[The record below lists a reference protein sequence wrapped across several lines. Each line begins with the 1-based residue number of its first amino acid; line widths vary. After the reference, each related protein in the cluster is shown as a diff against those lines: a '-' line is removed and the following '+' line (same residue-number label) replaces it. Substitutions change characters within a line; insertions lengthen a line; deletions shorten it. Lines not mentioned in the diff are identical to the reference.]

1 MLFHSP
7 KLVVVLAT
15 VHVPLADVPRLLSV
29 DMLADVIT
37 LTAESMSQFGVARP
51 RIAVVGL
58 NPHAGEEG
66 VLGSE
71 DRAVIRPAVENYQEL
86 PLGLHWLD
94 PGIID
99 FAFGRGPDA
108 PRATPHQRKILPRKL
123 AQRMLPSETG
133 TFAQAAVHALAE
145 SVARGRMERRLS
157 NIYRLFALTM
167 LELWRREYHSQLPS
181 GA

>member
-1 MLFHSP
+1 LSAWHRLNRTLSP
-7 KLVVVLAT
+7 E
-15 VHVPLADVPRLLSV
+15 R
-29 DMLADVIT
+29 IT
-37 LTAESMSQFGVARP
+37 CMRDTLKHRGPDDQGTWCSPIG
-51 RIAVVGL
+51 RIALGHRRL
-58 NPHAGEEG
+58 SFMDLFAAGRQPLSDARGELQIIFNGE
-66 VLGSE
+66 
-71 DRAVIRPAVENYQEL
+71 IYNYQEL

-123 AQRMLPSETG
+123 AQRMLPSQTG